1 MMKTLAK
8 FYCRMRFGRPLIVVS
23 GLPRSGTSM
32 VMQMLEV
39 GGLEIVTDDV
49 RKADDDNPRGYYEL
63 ERVKELDKGG
73 DKSWLQGYKGK
84 AVKVISY
91 LLKDLP
97 LYLNYRVV
105 FILRNI
111 DEVLASQRKMLI
123 HRREDHDAAGEA
135 KMKANFE
142 NHLRRVRYFLKN
154 TPNFEAV
161 YINHRDILNSPEEQV
176 KRMNKFVGNNLDEQ
190 AMANT
195 VDPGLYRN
203 RA

>member
-1 MMKTLAK
+1 
-8 FYCRMRFGRPLIVVS
+8 MRFGQPLIIVS

-39 GGLEIVTDDV
+39 GGLEIATDHI
-49 RKADDDNPRGYYEL
+49 RAADNDNPKGYHEL

-73 DKSWLQGYKGK
+73 DKTWLQGYKGK
-84 AVKVISY
+84 VVKVISY

-97 LYLNYRVV
+97 LYLNYKVV

-111 DEVLASQRKMLI
+111 DEVLASQSKMLI
-123 HRREDHDAAGEA
+123 HRGEDHDFSGDA
-135 KMKANFE
+135 KMKINYE
-142 NHLRRVRYFLKN
+142 NHLRQVRYLLKN
-154 TPNFEAV
+154 TPNFEVV
-161 YINHRDILNSPEEQV
+161 YINHRDILNCPTEPIR
-176 KRMNKFVGNNLDEQ
+176 RMNKFIGNLLDEQ

-195 VDPGLYRN
+195 VDPELYRN